1 MTSLPPTL
9 AHTTAEPP
17 SVYAGGLYNDT
28 AVFSPVL
35 PRRLVEDIGAGHVVL
50 GTDHPFELRDAEP
63 LDSVAAAGLPRAE
76 ARAILWDTA
85 SGLLHL
91 T

>member
-1 MTSLPPTL
+1 M
-9 AHTTAEPP
+9 
-17 SVYAGGLYNDT
+17 YYDT

-35 PRRLVEDIGAGHVVL
+35 LRRLVEDVGAGHVML

-63 LDSVAAAGLPRAE
+63 LDSVAAAGLPRSE

-85 SGLLHL
+85 SRLLHL